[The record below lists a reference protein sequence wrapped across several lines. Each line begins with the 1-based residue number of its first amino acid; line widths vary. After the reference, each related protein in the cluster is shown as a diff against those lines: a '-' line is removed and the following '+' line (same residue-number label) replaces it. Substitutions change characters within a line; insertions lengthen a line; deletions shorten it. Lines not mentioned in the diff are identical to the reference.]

1 MPPVATPSTPPQ
13 PQPSS
18 PSQSPTPTRPSA
30 STPAPVASQPRAK
43 TQGQGVVFKF
53 DNADLYEV
61 IRTFAEVL
69 KISYVIDPRVKGTVN
84 IHTSGAISNE
94 DIYPIFLSILRMNGA
109 TIIKKDSIYEI
120 VPFSEGKRLSV
131 ATDEKK
137 RSPDDQFV
145 IEIIK
150 PNFIPITELDK
161 VIKPFLSDEKEVIL
175 FPQNNM
181 LIIADL
187 ASNVRKIRDIMSLLD
202 IDIFSNMAIRIYPVY
217 NSDVNDMAKDLGAI
231 FSSFGI
237 SSKEARGGGI
247 TFTPIIRSSSLLVVS
262 SMPGILE
269 KVENWIK
276 ELDKPPSDESK
287 VWVHVYYVQN
297 SKAKDLA
304 EVLKQ
309 IYVKTKET
317 TRPGQPSPTPTPPL
331 PTPAVPRPPTTKPT
345 PTPTPAREDAA
356 RTVEGDINIVVDEQN
371 NALVVRALYRDYK
384 AILETIQK
392 LDIYPK
398 QVLIDV
404 FLAEITLD
412 ESIRFGIQWSRF
424 VDTFGSTTQEF
435 IGVASPPSP
444 IPAFLGGFRYSVV
457 DVAGRFSAAISAA
470 ATDNRLKVI
479 SSPHIL
485 ASNNKEAKIQIGQE
499 QPILTSTYT
508 STATTSSDVVTGT
521 IEYKDIGIILTVTPR
536 ISDAGL
542 TTLELQIEDSKADTT
557 TIGSQNNL
565 LTVPIFRKKTAKT
578 TLSVVDGQMIVI
590 GGLIG
595 DSKTVNKSG
604 IPFLSKIPIL
614 GALFGRQDYIDSK
627 TETILLMTPHII
639 SDQTKSKAVTDE
651 FQQKLKEIRKEME
664 ERERLGK

>member
-1 MPPVATPSTPPQ
+1 MRGHNRAPNARRPQHLRNNPPLQVIPQTSVKGEPSAAQEAVPSKVSQPSAPGVPAMPPFSAPPAAASSQ
-13 PQPSS
+13 PLP
-18 PSQSPTPTRPSA
+18 PSQPPTPTRPSA
-30 STPAPVASQPRAK
+30 STPVPVASQPRARP
-43 TQGQGVVFKF
+43 QGQGVVFKF

-109 TIIKKDSIYEI
+109 TIVKKDSIYEI

-131 ATDEKK
+131 TTDEKK

-187 ASNVRKIRDIMSLLD
+187 ASNVRKLRDIMNLLD
-202 IDIFSNMAIRIYPVY
+202 IDIFSDMSIRIYPVY
-217 NSDVNDMAKDLGAI
+217 NSDVNDLAKDLGAI

-247 TFTPIIRSSSLLVVS
+247 TFTPITRSNSLLVVS
-262 SMPGILE
+262 SMSGILE

-297 SKAKDLA
+297 AKAKDLA

-309 IYVKTKET
+309 VYVKTKET
-317 TRPGQPSPTPTPPL
+317 TRPAQPSPTPTPPS

-345 PTPTPAREDAA
+345 PTPTPAREDAG

-412 ESIRFGIQWSRF
+412 DSLRYGIDWAGFFSTHGDVTHTTTIGTSPNTPVGDAGTVLSQIPYTGGGIQ
-424 VDTFGSTTQEF
+424 
-435 IGVASPPSP
+435 
-444 IPAFLGGFRYSVV
+444 YSVV
-457 DVAGRFSAAISAA
+457 DAAGRFAAAISAA
-470 ATDNRLKVI
+470 ATDNRLNVI

-508 STATTSSDVVTGT
+508 G
-521 IEYKDIGIILTVTPR
+521 
-536 ISDAGL
+536 
-542 TTLELQIEDSKADTT
+542 TT
-557 TIGSQNNL
+557 THPTWSQEPSN
-565 LTVPIFRKKTAKT
+565 TK
-578 TLSVVDGQMIVI
+578 
-590 GGLIG
+590 
-595 DSKTVNKSG
+595 
-604 IPFLSKIPIL
+604 IL
-614 GALFGRQDYIDSK
+614 G
-627 TETILLMTPHII
+627 
-639 SDQTKSKAVTDE
+639 
-651 FQQKLKEIRKEME
+651 
-664 ERERLGK
+664 